1 MDRKRKI
8 VFQLDTPYSAVPW
21 PCVLPNNQNT
31 ILELLCNLLS
41 PLGHYRAQHT
51 QASKGS
57 RAKKRKRMEKSS
69 PETAPPVPPI
79 PDLQSYVDIGL
90 SCVSRCLQNSASERF
105 EIGSSRDG
113 QRREETPPGRFYSV
127 IFVTRSGQPNAL
139 SSHLPQMVAVAAKS
153 HPSQPPTR
161 LVELPRACEG
171 RLCESLG
178 IPRVSCVAIC
188 AGAPNS
194 NALVDFAREHVATI
208 KVPWFN
214 EAADGDYRATKINSI
229 ETVIGASKKTQKKG
243 HPAKQHPPP
252 HLGVL

>member
-8 VFQLDTPYSAVPW
+8 VFQLDTPYSAAPW

-41 PLGHYRAQHT
+41 PLGHYRAQHI
-51 QASKGS
+51 QASKGN
-57 RAKKRKRMEKSS
+57 RAKKRKRKEQSNR
-69 PETAPPVPPI
+69 ETAPLVPPV

-90 SCVSRCLQNSASERF
+90 SCVSRCLQKSASERF
-105 EIGSSRDG
+105 EIGSSGDG
-113 QRREETPPGRFYSV
+113 HKLEKPPSGRFYSV
-127 IFVTRSGQPNAL
+127 VFVTRSGQPNAL

-153 HPSQPPTR
+153 HPSQPSTR
-161 LVELPRACEG
+161 LVELPKACEG

-188 AGAPNS
+188 VGAPNS
-194 NALVDFAREHVATI
+194 NALVNFTREHVATI

-214 EAADGDYRATKINSI
+214 EAADGEYRATKISSI
-229 ETVIGASKKTQKKG
+229 ETVIGASKKTQKKEP
-243 HPAKQHPPP
+243 PAKQPPQP
-252 HLGVL
+252 PSGAL